1 MGYKGRTDIPCK
13 GNVCPVYTGW
23 EEFYLDKLMFLYE
36 KQTRRFYIFLI
47 CTCALQICFL
57 GICGL
62 FQAGSIRQILVKR
75 ELAAA
80 SYLLEQD
87 IEPALVASA
96 WNCTEVTQAGEK
108 LLQMTGHTED
118 TPAYLL
124 LLTEQTSVH
133 LILILLLAGILFAA
147 IVLAGTAHY
156 LRGRERVYEDV
167 EKVIARYADDRFGTH
182 LPSGENGTIYQL
194 FGSIEQLALS
204 LQAKSEM
211 EHRAKGF
218 LKDMISNISHQ
229 LKTPLAALNMYMEII
244 AEEPENEEA
253 VKNFSRKSMQS
264 LERMEQL
271 IQSLLKMARLD
282 TGNIVFEKRQ
292 CFVSELADQA
302 VDDLLERARQEGK
315 EIKLEGDSE
324 EVLSCD
330 PEWTKEAVGNLVK
343 NALDHTEAGGKI
355 RISWKCS
362 PAVFRLTVEDNGS
375 GIAQEDI
382 HHIFKQFYRS
392 RTSRGRQGVGLGLSL
407 AKSIVEGQGG
417 SLSVESR
424 PGEGSVFQITF
435 FYP

>member
-1 MGYKGRTDIPCK
+1 MK
-13 GNVCPVYTGW
+13 
-23 EEFYLDKLMFLYE
+23 FMYE

-47 CTCALQICFL
+47 CMCMLQICFL
-57 GICGL
+57 GISGIL
-62 FQAGSIRQILVKR
+62 QAGSIRRILVKR

-87 IEPALVASA
+87 IDPALIVSA
-96 WNCTEVTQAGEK
+96 WNHTEVTEAGEK
-108 LLQMTGHTED
+108 LLRMIGHTED

-124 LLTEQTSVH
+124 LLAEQTSIPLSV
-133 LILILLLAGILFAA
+133 ILLSAGILFAA
-147 IVLAGTAHY
+147 VLLAGAAY
-156 LRGRERVYEDV
+156 FLCRREHFYEAA
-167 EKVIARYADDRFGTH
+167 EKVIAGYADGRFGEH
-182 LPSGENGTIYQL
+182 LPSGRTGGIYQL

-211 EHRAKGF
+211 EHRAKSF

-244 AEEPENEEA
+244 SEEPKNEDA

-264 LERMEQL
+264 LERIEQL

-292 CFVSELADQA
+292 CFVSELVSRS

-315 EIKLEGDSE
+315 EIALRGGSE
-324 EVLSCD
+324 ELLSCD

-343 NALDHTEAGGKI
+343 NALDHTEEGGWI
-355 RISWKCS
+355 RVSWKHS
-362 PAVFRLTVEDNGS
+362 PGVFRLTVEDNGS
-375 GIAQEDI
+375 GIAQDDI

-392 RTSRGRQGVGLGLSL
+392 RTSSDRQGVGLGLPL
-407 AKSIVEGQGG
+407 AKAIVEGQGG

-424 PGEGSVFQITF
+424 PGEGSIFQIAF